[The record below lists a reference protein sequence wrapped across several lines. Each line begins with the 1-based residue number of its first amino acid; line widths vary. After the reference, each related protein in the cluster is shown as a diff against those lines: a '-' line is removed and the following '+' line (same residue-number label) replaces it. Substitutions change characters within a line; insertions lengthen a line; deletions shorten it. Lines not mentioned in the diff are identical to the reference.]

1 MQSTAATT
9 DVRNPSE
16 CDRCRATLERGWSER
31 WSGDSQ
37 ETMVRVEVVCF
48 NCDRAEYRAEYKQTG
63 VLTSKMTIDAA
74 MYGVR
79 HGEFGKGA
87 ADPLLDKV
95 LSEFAEVRKACKAFE
110 QDVWFAGFQSI
121 VCAASHRGFRAS
133 FSVNDVPCVA
143 LNWTCAG
150 RTVFT
155 LEPVDNSY
163 QVSLITNEDES
174 DPVMGIHGIC
184 ATKDQAV
191 DLIVSATKALK
202 GGVGFARDDKVGMF

>member
-1 MQSTAATT
+1 MRSTTATSN
-9 DVRNPSE
+9 VRDPIE
-16 CDRCRATLERGWSER
+16 CGRCRATLVRGWSER
-31 WSGDSQ
+31 WRGESH
-37 ETMVRVEVVCF
+37 ETMTRVEVVCF
-48 NCDRAEYRAEYKQTG
+48 NCNRAEYRAEYEKTG

-95 LSEFAEVRKACKAFE
+95 LSEVEQVQKAYKAFE

-121 VCAASHRGFRAS
+121 VRAASHRGFRAS

-155 LEPVDNSY
+155 LEPVDGAY
-163 QVSLITNEDES
+163 QVSLITSEDGS
-174 DPVMGIHGIC
+174 HPVMGIHGIC
-184 ATKDQAV
+184 ATKDDAV
-191 DLIVSATKALK
+191 KLIEAATKALA
-202 GGVGFARDDKVGMF
+202 GGVGFVRDDKVGMF